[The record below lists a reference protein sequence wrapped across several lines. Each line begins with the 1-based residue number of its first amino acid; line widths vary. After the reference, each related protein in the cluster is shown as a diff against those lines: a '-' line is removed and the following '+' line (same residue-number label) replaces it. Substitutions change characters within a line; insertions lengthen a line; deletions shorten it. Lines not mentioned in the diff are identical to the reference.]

1 MPPRQY
7 SRFRLENLDRLSNL
21 CNVMQPAPSPPV
33 VAQQPQPMQPMAAY
47 QPQPKFLEKYGTYS
61 FQRWLM
67 VGVIL
72 IVAAAILT
80 EIPNITGEPVLSDYD
95 DDTDKHEDA
104 LKSHTSLVGTL
115 DALGAMMQSVALGM
129 IGYALI
135 REGYD
140 GNAHHTALRIS
151 VIIGGILVITNLA
164 SSNIGLI

>member
-1 MPPRQY
+1 
-7 SRFRLENLDRLSNL
+7 
-21 CNVMQPAPSPPV
+21 MQPAPSPPA
-33 VAQQPQPMQPMAAY
+33 VAQQPQAMQPMAAY

-80 EIPNITGEPVLSDYD
+80 QIPNITGEPIASDYD
-95 DDTDKHEDA
+95 DLEDYTDA
-104 LKSHTSLVGTL
+104 LSSHNSLVGTL
-115 DALGAMMQSVALGM
+115 GAFSSMMQSVALGM
-129 IGYALI
+129 NGYAFI

-140 GNAHHTALRIS
+140 GNAHHTALRVS

-164 SSNIGLI
+164 SKNIGLF